1 MTDHEPGV
9 KGGQQ
14 PEPGAAL
21 PGLPDQAGKLPAGPG
36 PAGGKQRGLTGS
48 AKQASIPGPPGHGTL
63 PPMPAPPKLPGQ
75 PAAPGLPGP
84 AAPASLPGAPS
95 PSVPAAPSGPD
106 GAPGPDSAPALPS
119 LHDQPAPLAATAP
132 VSRAGTGAPLRPVP
146 DAGPPAAPHGAG
158 PGGPAAG
165 APGGDPARAD
175 LERLASMVSER
186 MAAGRAGAHADPPP
200 QMPSVEEAVLL
211 REKAPELYDL
221 WLKIAQDRATTD
233 NYVHRAP
240 YEVPERLAHS
250 GRPRALSAMV
260 VVLAFGGYLASLG
273 GPGPYIG
280 GVIAILDLLIMLA
293 LFFGLRP
300 EHLSEP
306 GRPRKRRLT
315 RRRAA
320 AARAG
325 TWPPSGLAR
334 PPQTTAPRALPR
346 PGCCQAGPATAGWPA
361 LLPIRHSSRWP
372 AGCSAPG

>member
-9 KGGQQ
+9 KGGQP
-14 PEPGAAL
+14 PEPGTAL
-21 PGLPDQAGKLPAGPG
+21 PGL
-36 PAGGKQRGLTGS
+36 
-48 AKQASIPGPPGHGTL
+48 
-63 PPMPAPPKLPGQ
+63 PAPPKLPGQ
-75 PAAPGLPGP
+75 PAVPRLPGSAAPAPRPGP
-84 AAPASLPGAPS
+84 AGL
-95 PSVPAAPSGPD
+95 SVPADP
-106 GAPGPDSAPALPS
+106 PGPGGAPALPS

-146 DAGPPAAPHGAG
+146 DAGTPDAPDGTGPGAPAAA
-158 PGGPAAG
+158 
-165 APGGDPARAD
+165 GGDTAHVD

-186 MAAGRAGAHADPPP
+186 MAAEHAGAHPDPPQ

-260 VVLAFGGYLASLG
+260 VVLAFSGYLASLG

-280 GVIAILDLLIMLA
+280 GLIAILDLLIMLA

-306 GRPRKRRLT
+306 GRSRKRRLT
-315 RRRAA
+315 RHRAA
-320 AARAG
+320 QQHGRDLAPARA
-325 TWPPSGLAR
+325 WP

-346 PGCCQAGPATAGWPA
+346 PGCHQAGPATAGWPA
-361 LLPIRHSSRWP
+361 SLPIRHSFPRP
-372 AGCSAPG
+372 AGCSAPGW

>member
-1 MTDHEPGV
+1 M
-9 KGGQQ
+9 
-14 PEPGAAL
+14 
-21 PGLPDQAGKLPAGPG
+21 
-36 PAGGKQRGLTGS
+36 
-48 AKQASIPGPPGHGTL
+48 
-63 PPMPAPPKLPGQ
+63 
-75 PAAPGLPGP
+75 GLPGSP
-84 AAPASLPGAPS
+84 RPSLPAD
-95 PSVPAAPSGPD
+95 PSGAD
-106 GAPGPDSAPALPS
+106 GAPALPS

-132 VSRAGTGAPLRPVP
+132 VSRAGTGAGAPLRPVP
-146 DAGPPAAPHGAG
+146 DAGTPAAPDGTG
-158 PGGPAAG
+158 RGSPAPA
-165 APGGDPARAD
+165 APGGDQAHVD

-186 MAAGRAGAHADPPP
+186 MAAERAGAHPDPPQ

-280 GVIAILDLLIMLA
+280 GLIAILDLLIMLA

-315 RRRAA
+315 RPVPRRGT
-320 AARAG
+320 AG
-325 TWPPSGLAR
+325 TR
-334 PPQTTAPRALPR
+334 RR
-346 PGCCQAGPATAGWPA
+346 PGRGQP
-361 LLPIRHSSRWP
+361 RR
-372 AGCSAPG
+372 